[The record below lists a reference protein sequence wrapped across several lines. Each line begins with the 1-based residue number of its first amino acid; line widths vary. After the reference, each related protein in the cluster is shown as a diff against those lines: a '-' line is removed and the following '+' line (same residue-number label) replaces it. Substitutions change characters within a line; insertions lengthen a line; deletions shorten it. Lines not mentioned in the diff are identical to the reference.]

1 MENHKANIV
10 NPEENDI
17 IAIYESAVGLE
28 QSGDYHGAIAAY
40 NRVIE
45 IDSSHVEV
53 YYSRGISKYQ
63 IEDYQGAIFDY
74 TEAIKIGPS
83 NSNVYNL
90 SLIHI

>member
-45 IDSSHVEV
+45 IDSSYVISLSIV
-53 YYSRGISKYQ
+53 FFAIRGVFFFSQ
-63 IEDYQGAIFDY
+63 
-74 TEAIKIGPS
+74 EA
-83 NSNVYNL
+83 L
-90 SLIHI
+90 F